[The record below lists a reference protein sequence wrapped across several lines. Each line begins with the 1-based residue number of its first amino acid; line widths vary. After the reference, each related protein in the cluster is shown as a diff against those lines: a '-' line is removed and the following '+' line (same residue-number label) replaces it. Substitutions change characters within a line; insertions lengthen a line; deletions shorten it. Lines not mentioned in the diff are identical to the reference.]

1 MRCTI
6 YHLPST
12 IFNENGSLIP
22 NPESLIPNPESRIP
36 DPESRIPNP
45 ESPIPNPQ
53 LHCKPGEEGNF
64 KTEIQN
70 LRSFL
75 RFISKSSIFELTSKA
90 LNYVR
95 FSASPLPYSI
105 FPSGRRIQDRID
117 DGQGGS
123 RWTEGRGTHGSREY
137 VRGVQICCGSRKARH
152 QTHGGLRI
160 LSG

>member
-22 NPESLIPNPESRIP
+22 NPQSR
-36 DPESRIPNP
+36 
-45 ESPIPNPQ
+45 IPNPQ
-53 LHCKPGEEGNF
+53 LHCKPGEEGNL
-64 KTEIQN
+64 KTKIQN

-105 FPSGRRIQDRID
+105 FTSGRRIQDRTD

-123 RWTEGRGTHGSREY
+123 GWTEGRGTHGSRKY
-137 VRGVQICCGSRKARH
+137 VRGVQICRGSRKARH

-160 LSG
+160 LYGRRPA